1 MKRNEAIPFERV
13 TFTAMNSEFLLLGEK
28 LPEVGNALPWQRE
41 IRLWFAYVEKH
52 CSRFLP
58 DSEVSRLNAAPK
70 GTPVLL
76 TETCYRLLTEAWNYA
91 LKTNFLFNPLV
102 GRRLEE
108 IGYDRSF
115 DEMKEFNA
123 SDSVVGSSADP
134 SAIHPSFSVGPSSLT
149 FIPHMK
155 AVIRRTDEKV
165 DLGGIGKGWSVDRA
179 AEWMMERGIKAG
191 LVDGGGDIRLW
202 QKPGYR
208 WRIGVED
215 PFEQERERMLLFL
228 ERGAVATSSKGIR
241 RWRRGERWVN
251 HLIDGRKGTSSDSG
265 VMQATVI
272 GPTVAEAEVVAK
284 VLCLLE
290 PDEAISW
297 AKDHFPH
304 LAYLLITD
312 SDELVLSPNFY
323 EIVKEAVITE

>member
-28 LPEVGNALPWQRE
+28 RPEVGSALPWQRE

-91 LKTNFLFNPLV
+91 IKTNFLFHPLV

-115 DEMKEFNA
+115 DEMREFNA
-123 SDSVVGSSADP
+123 SDSVVGSTEDP
-134 SAIHPSFSVGPSSLT
+134 SSIRPSFSIGPSSLT

-179 AEWMMERGIKAG
+179 AEWMMERGITAG

-202 QKPGYR
+202 HKPGYR

-215 PFEQERERMLLFL
+215 PLDPDRERMLLFM
-228 ERGAVATSSKGIR
+228 EKGAVATSSKGYR
-241 RWRRGERWVN
+241 CWKHEGKTVH
-251 HLIDGRKGTSSDSG
+251 HLLNGRTGCPANTG
-265 VMQATVI
+265 VLQATVI
-272 GPTVAEAEVVAK
+272 GETAAEAEVLAK
-284 VLCLLE
+284 VLCLFD
-290 PDEAISW
+290 PDEAKRW
-297 AKDHFPH
+297 AEKNFPH
-304 LAYLLITD
+304 LAYILFDQENRMIISNNL
-312 SDELVLSPNFY
+312 EKY
-323 EIVKEAVITE
+323 AKKAVIWK